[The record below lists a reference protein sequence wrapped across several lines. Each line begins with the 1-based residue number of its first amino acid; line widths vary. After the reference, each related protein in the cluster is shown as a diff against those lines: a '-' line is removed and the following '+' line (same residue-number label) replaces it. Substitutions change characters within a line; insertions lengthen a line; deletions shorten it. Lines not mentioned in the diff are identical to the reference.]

1 MAVPIRKLL
10 DLPIIN
16 IFSLYIA
23 LDYLPFMLLRD
34 SLPMFVKGIRVSQ
47 DSNDVDVI
55 FLINLKSCM
64 IQLKI
69 IDFDDKQ
76 KTFGFKS

>member
-1 MAVPIRKLL
+1 MAVPISKLL

-16 IFSLYIA
+16 LFSLYIA
-23 LDYLPFMLLRD
+23 LDYLLFMLLRD

-47 DSNDVDVI
+47 ESNDVDVI
-55 FLINLKSCM
+55 FFINLKSCM